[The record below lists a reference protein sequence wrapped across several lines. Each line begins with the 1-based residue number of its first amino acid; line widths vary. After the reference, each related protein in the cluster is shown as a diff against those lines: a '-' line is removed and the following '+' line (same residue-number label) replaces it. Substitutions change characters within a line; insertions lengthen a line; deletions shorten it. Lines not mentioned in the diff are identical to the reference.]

1 MNKTRLGRR
10 LLGAIALVLLLAL
23 VVPFVIYG
31 VPQLIGADASYTV
44 VSGSMVPVMQPG
56 DAVIVEAKPAAQIGR
71 GDIITFTRDG
81 QNAPITH
88 RVVGVVETDD
98 GQRAFVT
105 QGDANEEPDQLPV
118 TGDRIIGQVILTIPL
133 IGHVVLFANTQFGF
147 ILLVAIPLGLLVL
160 NEGWSMLRRRKETP
174 EAPTAAEL
182 AAAADGDEAAVAAAA
197 ADTDD
202 SDDLDDDAD
211 DVTVVA
217 AGSDDGSAVLQFTKR
232 DLNTTLLVLGLVS
245 VYAGIVVWQLQEA
258 WTVTALVA
266 AVGSFLFTAAI
277 RHSTSDEGVAVDGE
291 GGLAL
296 VPSNRIV
303 KGVVPESVRA
313 RAGASVDSLGD
324 LVAMARNSDAWIV
337 TDGEDCYLTLDGT
350 VFTCPVPDA
359 AATDE
364 AETDEAETDEAA
376 ADEAD
381 TDDERIDEWFDDRDE
396 AVAETTDADDDDDPS
411 NRSVF
416 ADGGSDEDTEGRR

>member
-56 DAVIVEAKPAAQIGR
+56 DAVIVEAKPVAQIGR
-71 GDIITFTRDG
+71 GDIITFSRDG
-81 QNAPITH
+81 TNAPITH

-133 IGHVVLFANTQFGF
+133 IGHVVLFANTQPGF
-147 ILLVAIPLGLLVL
+147 LLLVAVPITLLVL
-160 NEGWSMLRRRKETP
+160 NEGWSILRRREETP
-174 EAPTAAEL
+174 AAPTAAEL
-182 AAAADGDEAAVAAAA
+182 AAAADADEAAVAAAA
-197 ADTDD
+197 ADADAD
-202 SDDLDDDAD
+202 SDDTDDDAD

-217 AGSDDGSAVLQFTKR
+217 AASDDAPSVLQFTKR

-245 VYAGIVVWQLQEA
+245 AYAGIVVWQLQEA

-266 AVGSFLFTAAI
+266 AVGSFLFVAAI
-277 RHSTSDEGVAVDGE
+277 RYSTPDEGVAVDDE

-296 VPSNRIV
+296 VPANRIV
-303 KGVVPESVRA
+303 KGAVPESVRT

-350 VFTCPVPDA
+350 VFTSPVSDA

-364 AETDEAETDEAA
+364 AETDEAETDE
-376 ADEAD
+376 
-381 TDDERIDEWFDDRDE
+381 WFDDSEDA
-396 AVAETTDADDDDDPS
+396 AVETTDADDDPS
-411 NRSVF
+411 NRSAF
-416 ADGGSDEDTEGRR
+416 ADGGSGDDTEGRR

>member
-71 GDIITFTRDG
+71 GDIITFSRDG
-81 QNAPITH
+81 TNAPITH

-118 TGDRIIGQVILTIPL
+118 TGDRVIGQVILTIPL
-133 IGHVVLFANTQFGF
+133 IGHVVLFANTQYGF
-147 ILLVAIPLGLLVL
+147 ILLVAIPIGLLVL
-160 NEGWSMLRRRKETP
+160 NEGWSILRRREETP
-174 EAPTAAEL
+174 EAPTAEEL
-182 AAAADGDEAAVAAAA
+182 AAAAEGDEVAVAAVD

-202 SDDLDDDAD
+202 SDDTDDDAD
-211 DVTVVA
+211 DVAVA
-217 AGSDDGSAVLQFTKR
+217 AASSDDAPPVLQFTKR

-245 VYAGIVVWQLQEA
+245 AYAGIVVWQLQEA

-266 AVGSFLFTAAI
+266 AVGSLLFVAAI
-277 RHSTSDEGVAVDGE
+277 RHSTPDEGVAVDGD

-303 KGVVPESVRA
+303 TGAVPESIRA
-313 RAGASVDSLGD
+313 RAAASVDSLGD
-324 LVAMARNSDAWIV
+324 LVAMARDSDAWIV
-337 TDGEDCYLTLDGT
+337 TDGADCYLTLDGT
-350 VFTCPVPDA
+350 VFTCPVPASA
-359 AATDE
+359 A
-364 AETDEAETDEAA
+364 TDEAA
-376 ADEAD
+376 ADEANP
-381 TDDERIDEWFDDRDE
+381 DEDRIDEWFDDSEE
-396 AVAETTDADDDDDPS
+396 AAVETTDADDDPS
-411 NRSVF
+411 DGSVF
-416 ADGGSDEDTEGRR
+416 ADGGSDEDAEGRR